1 MNTLWADLLVPLLT
15 GICGAL
21 LGIVLLQRNV
31 LPHPSPMLP
40 DHDSRWYRRRDAIWG
55 TGTVEKPLLFRR
67 LGIAVLLQMILF
79 VVLDSLVSSHMANFS
94 GKGLPFG
101 ILLLIS
107 LLCTG
112 SVLLSLWRAERRE
125 SRLLRRLAL
134 LSVVL
139 LVAEVAVFQGK
150 SFCNVSEQVLLSP
163 ESVQIVTE
171 DNATRADGTIAM
183 TGDTTLTVAPET
195 LPSTVGAIQIRLKQK
210 KDGELFRVQTAI
222 KDDNFSQTFQVIGEK
237 YAAGQGRSCDF
248 KVDPYGTLREIQLKF
263 SELKSSVTLESVVL
277 YSAVPYAFSAVRY
290 LLLFAALGLVQWIR
304 VYALYRIPYDRTKF
318 RHRAAVLVMTL
329 VCAASALLFLRPN
342 LTTIS
347 YPLVNGAAGY
357 DPYVQTFDALRHGR
371 VTLDLDAAPELAE
384 LDNVYDN
391 SERNASGISYAW
403 DRAYYNGHYY
413 SYFGI
418 TPVLVFYYP
427 FYWLRGAL
435 PPLGIAVTF
444 FSVLSILF
452 LCGAVMA
459 FVRAFVPRANLLLLL
474 GCLPAAV
481 CCSGV
486 YFSLQYAD
494 LYYLAVVTASCFL
507 LLAVWL
513 GIQGSVHFAG
523 KPVRRTLCLAGSGLS
538 LILCVG
544 ARPSA
549 AVAAAILIPL
559 FLGVLVRKQ
568 STWKCRL
575 SQAAAFLVPLLAGLG
590 GIFAYNQLRFGSP
603 LDFGAAYQL
612 TTSDIHAYHL
622 QLSQLPAAIYH
633 DLLQLPKMSN
643 TFPFFGVQSLSLNSY
658 QAYRYVADALG
669 VCSYPLLLCG
679 FLLLPRVLR
688 QPGSETLQGVTLRQQ
703 RAVFALCF
711 LLPVVMAWLNFCM
724 GGVNMRYVI
733 DLLPPAVLGSVGCLL
748 RCNSGTA
755 RRGDSAARYRL
766 SWLVLLGSVGMVV
779 LLMFSIV
786 NQGLTKHNPNL
797 YEAVEDL
804 VIFWQ

>member
-21 LGIVLLQRNV
+21 LGAVLVQKQV
-31 LPHPSPMLP
+31 IPCPSPALP
-40 DHDSRWYRRRDAIWG
+40 DGSGRLRRFWDAVWG
-55 TGTVEKPLLFRR
+55 TGAVEKPLLLRR
-67 LGIAVLLQMILF
+67 LGIATLLQMVLF
-79 VVLDSLVSSHMANFS
+79 LVLDSLVSSHMANFS
-94 GKGLPFG
+94 GEGLPFG

-134 LSVVL
+134 LSAVL

-171 DNATRADGTIAM
+171 DNATRADSTIAM

-210 KDGELFRVQTAI
+210 KDGDLFRVQTAI
-222 KDDNFSQTFQVIGEK
+222 KDDNFSQTFQIIGEK

-474 GCLPAAV
+474 GCLPAA
-481 CCSGV
+481 
-486 YFSLQYAD
+486 
-494 LYYLAVVTASCFL
+494 
-507 LLAVWL
+507 
-513 GIQGSVHFAG
+513 
-523 KPVRRTLCLAGSGLS
+523 
-538 LILCVG
+538 
-544 ARPSA
+544 
-549 AVAAAILIPL
+549 
-559 FLGVLVRKQ
+559 
-568 STWKCRL
+568 
-575 SQAAAFLVPLLAGLG
+575 
-590 GIFAYNQLRFGSP
+590 
-603 LDFGAAYQL
+603 
-612 TTSDIHAYHL
+612 
-622 QLSQLPAAIYH
+622 IYH

-724 GGVNMRYVI
+724 GGVNMRCVI